1 VSGSRAVGLKRRY
14 RLIIFDADGTLRRT
28 TVEGQPCPLAP
39 DQWEYL
45 PGRRDL
51 LDELLAGDIAVA
63 IASNQDRVGFG
74 QLSETDARAMLFD
87 LLGGEGG
94 PATIGAIEL
103 CPHRPDEGCGCRKPE
118 PGMLR
123 RLIYHFGASPDVTL
137 FVGDADTDAEAAR
150 RAGVDFR
157 WADEFFDQSASGACS
172 EALGA

>member
-1 VSGSRAVGLKRRY
+1 MSGPWADAAERRY
-14 RLIIFDADGTLRRT
+14 RLIVFDADGTLRRT

-45 PGRRDL
+45 PGRR
-51 LDELLAGDIAVA
+51 ERMRALLAGGIVVA

-74 QLSETDARAMLFD
+74 QLSEADARAMLFD

-118 PGMLR
+118 PAMLR
-123 RLIYHFGASPDVTL
+123 RLMYRFGASPGVTL

-157 WADEFFDQSASGACS
+157 WADEFFGESERGARS
-172 EALGA
+172 EALDA